1 MINKKIK
8 IIFIFLLLF
17 LFSCK
22 DNNYQLIYEE
32 KIPSVV
38 EITVYGKNIFGGLSK
53 FSAGSG
59 FVWDNNGNI
68 LTNYHLLIDVKDSN
82 SRIIVRTYDNDEFEA
97 ELIGKDPYSDLAV
110 IKINKNLPKLDL
122 GDSSIVLP
130 GDDAIAMGSPFGQSF
145 TMTTGIISA
154 IGRTLNGLTYYK
166 IPLVIQTDA
175 AINPGNSG
183 GPLLNS
189 KGEVIGINTQI
200 KSNSESPQNSGVGF
214 AVPINLAKKVV
225 ENIKYGLD
233 HEYSY
238 LGIEALNL
246 DYEMRIRADVEENF
260 KGLLITSLEENGPAE
275 QAGIKGNSNIGNYD
289 GDIITKIDNFEVGS
303 FEDLI
308 AYLAL
313 NTSPGDIVK
322 IELVRDYKYREVNV
336 TLGAR
341 AK

>member
-53 FSAGSG
+53 FSSGSG

-189 KGEVIGINTQI
+189 KGEVIGINTQN

-275 QAGIKGNSNIGNYD
+275 QAGIKGNSNIGKYD

>member
-8 IIFIFLLLF
+8 ITFIFLLLF

-22 DNNYQLIYEE
+22 ENNYQLIYEE

-38 EITVYGKNIFGGLSK
+38 EITVYGKNIFGGLHK
-53 FSAGSG
+53 FAAGSG

-68 LTNYHLLIDVKDSN
+68 LTNYHLVMDVKDSN
-82 SRIIVRTYDNDEFEA
+82 YRIIVRTYNNDEFEA
-97 ELIGKDPYSDLAV
+97 ELIGIDPYSDLAV
-110 IKINKNLPKLDL
+110 IKINENLPKLNL
-122 GDSSIVLP
+122 GDSNIVSP

-200 KSNSESPQNSGVGF
+200 KSTGNSPQNSGVGF

-225 ENIKYGLD
+225 ENIKYGIK

-238 LGIEALNL
+238 LG
-246 DYEMRIRADVEENF
+246 IRADVEENF
-260 KGLLITSLEENGPAE
+260 KGLLITSLEKDGPAD
-275 QAGIKGNSNIGNYD
+275 QAGIKGNSSIGNYD
-289 GDIITKIDNFEVGS
+289 GDIITKIDNFEVSS

-313 NTSPGDIVK
+313 HTSPGDIVK

-341 AK
+341 Q